1 MYPNLN
7 DQQQIRF
14 NKINEIKNYFIAE
27 IRERELLSKRISKC
41 IASSDHFDKSL
52 IVLSPTTGRISIESF
67 ATVAGVLAGV
77 ASASFSF
84 AFSITTGILKNY

>member
-41 IASSDHFDKSL
+41 IASFDHFDKSL
-52 IVLSPTTGRISIESF
+52 IVLSPTTGRISIVSF
-67 ATVAGVLAGV
+67 ATVVGVLAGV

-84 AFSITTGILKNY
+84 AFSITTGISKNY